1 MFQLRNKYIE
11 YFLENQIFIVN
22 NLNFNILIIDRILQ
36 IIDFKG
42 INKNKFYK
50 EAGLSNGFLD
60 KVRKDIGSSKIEQIL
75 KAYPEINPDWFLTG
89 EGKMLKKDI
98 PGTSVKESLKA
109 YSQEDEK
116 NIINE
121 LEKRYKEDKELYEKL
136 ILSYKER
143 ISELKEE
150 IVFLREQLKK

>member
-1 MFQLRNKYIE
+1 M
-11 YFLENQIFIVN
+11 
-22 NLNFNILIIDRILQ
+22 IIDRILQ

-89 EGKMLKKDI
+89 EGNMLKKDV
-98 PGTSVKESLKA
+98 PSTSVKESLKA
-109 YSQEDEK
+109 YSQEEEK

>member
-1 MFQLRNKYIE
+1 MSPRTHPPELLQLQYCKSVFFVGLFIALLFQLRNKYIE

-75 KAYPEINPDWFLTG
+75 NAYPEINPDWFLTG
-89 EGKMLKKDI
+89 EGKC
-98 PGTSVKESLKA
+98 
-109 YSQEDEK
+109 
-116 NIINE
+116 
-121 LEKRYKEDKELYEKL
+121 
-136 ILSYKER
+136 
-143 ISELKEE
+143 
-150 IVFLREQLKK
+150 

>member
-11 YFLENQIFIVN
+11 YFLVNQIFIVN

-75 KAYPEINPDWFLTG
+75 NAYPEINPDWFLTG
-89 EGKMLKKDI
+89 EGNMLKKDV
-98 PGTSVKESLKA
+98 PGTSVKELKKA

>member
-1 MFQLRNKYIE
+1 M
-11 YFLENQIFIVN
+11 IV
-22 NLNFNILIIDRILQ
+22 DRILQ

-42 INKNKFYK
+42 INKSTFYK
-50 EAGLSNGFLD
+50 EVGLSNGFLD
-60 KVRKDIGSSKIEQIL
+60 KATKNIGASKIEQIL

-89 EGKMLKKDI
+89 EGNMLKKDI
-98 PGTSVKESLKA
+98 PNTSVKDSSKA